1 MKRNP
6 QPKGPR
12 AAQLRQRKFRRLEG
26 LEIPIEGLPGSLS
39 LNTTRCGK
47 PNCHCATGE
56 GHPSWLLTYSVRGQ
70 KRVLRIPAAMVAE
83 VRRRVEQGRAFTEAV
98 DEVFA
103 ANAGLLALG
112 RPRRRARGR

>member
-1 MKRNP
+1 MKPR
-6 QPKGPR
+6 PKGPR
-12 AAQLRQRKFRRLEG
+12 AARLRQRKFSYLQG
-26 LEIPIEGLPGSLS
+26 LEIPVEGLPGSLS

-56 GHPSWLLTYSVRGQ
+56 GHPSWLLTYSVKGQ

-83 VRRRVEQGRAFTEAV
+83 VRRRVAQGRAFKEAV

-103 ANAGLLALG
+103 ANVELLALG
-112 RPRRRARGR
+112 RQARRPPRR